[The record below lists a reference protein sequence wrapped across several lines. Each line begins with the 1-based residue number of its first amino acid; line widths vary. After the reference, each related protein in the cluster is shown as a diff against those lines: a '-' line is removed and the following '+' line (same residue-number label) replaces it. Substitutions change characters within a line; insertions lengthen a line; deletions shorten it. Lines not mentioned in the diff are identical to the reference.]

1 MFDLSWTHILIV
13 LVVALLVVG
22 PKDLPRMMHTVGKW
36 VGKARGMA
44 DQFRKS
50 FDDMTKEADLDEL
63 RKEIDALRRE
73 RPLAGL
79 ASDMHQSILPPIDLP
94 APGEVPPVTGT
105 APQEGVDPKSA
116 PSAQPGVSVMTGTAP
131 QEQIDASPK

>member
-50 FDDMTKEADLDEL
+50 FDDMTKEAELDEL
-63 RKEIDALRRE
+63 RNEIDALRRE

-79 ASDMHQSILPPIDLP
+79 ASDMHQSILPPVDLP
-94 APGEVPPVTGT
+94 APNTVPPVTGT
-105 APQEGVDPKSA
+105 APQEALEKAGEPKPAEESKA
-116 PSAQPGVSVMTGTAP
+116 P
-131 QEQIDASPK
+131 